1 MYLENIKFEKD
12 FRCFK
17 KGEAIN
23 FKNQITVITGD
34 NGSGKSTLLSCIRQC
49 FKTKWS
55 MSDDTSAKDVVV
67 TNIENSD
74 KQDISYLCFS
84 SDLLQNS
91 ASFDD
96 DIQLHMK
103 VLNMSSG
110 QGSLEQ
116 LVDKVEKSKDKKLLI
131 LDEPERGLS
140 YKRVCLIFN
149 YLIKHSEKNPNQQ
162 IIIVTHSPVL
172 MDFGNDVFSTSH
184 KKYISKSEYFKWMV
198 NHKNLSPFSDEIQDI
213 LF

>member
-1 MYLENIKFEKD
+1 MYLENITFKKD

-17 KGEAIN
+17 ANEIIN

-34 NGSGKSTLLSCIRQC
+34 NGSGKSTLLSCIRQS

-55 MSDDTSAKDVVV
+55 MSDDTSAKDVIV

-74 KQDISYLCFS
+74 KQEIAYLCFS

-91 ASFDD
+91 SSFDD
-96 DIQLHMK
+96 DINLHMR

-116 LVDKVEKSKDKKLLI
+116 LIDKVEKSKDKPLLI

-140 YKRVCLIFN
+140 HKRVYLIFN
-149 YLIKHSEKNPNQQ
+149 YLMQHAKKNQDQQ
-162 IIIVTHSPVL
+162 IIIVTHSPIL
-172 MDFGNDVFSTSH
+172 MDFEVEVFSTSH
-184 KKYISKSEYFKWMV
+184 KNYIDKSEYLEWMM
-198 NHKNLSPFSDEIQDI
+198 NHRSMSPFAD
-213 LF
+213 